1 MKAYSHIQFIS
12 ESAKVQAGLSQKV
25 RGLKRKLRFIRDA
38 IALFRYM
45 GDPDVHWSKKAIV
58 VGALLYF
65 IIPVD
70 SIPDIVPIVGYLD
83 DAGVVAIAVKYLGKQ
98 LKAYYV

>member
-1 MKAYSHIQFIS
+1 MQADSHTQLKA
-12 ESAKVQAGLSQKV
+12 ESAKVQAGFSQKI
-25 RGLKRKLRFIRDA
+25 RGLNRKLRFITDA

-45 GDPDVHWSKKAIV
+45 SDPDVHWSKKAIV

-70 SIPDIVPIVGYLD
+70 SIPDIAPIVGYLD
-83 DAGVVAIAVKYLGKQ
+83 DAGVVTAAVKYLGKQ
-98 LKAYYV
+98 LKAYYL

>member
-1 MKAYSHIQFIS
+1 MQAYSHTEFIS
-12 ESAKVQAGLSQKV
+12 ESAKVHAGFSQKV
-25 RGLKRKLRFIRDA
+25 RGLKRKLRFIGDA
-38 IALFRYM
+38 IALFRFM
-45 GDPDVHWSKKAIV
+45 SDPDVHWSKKAIV